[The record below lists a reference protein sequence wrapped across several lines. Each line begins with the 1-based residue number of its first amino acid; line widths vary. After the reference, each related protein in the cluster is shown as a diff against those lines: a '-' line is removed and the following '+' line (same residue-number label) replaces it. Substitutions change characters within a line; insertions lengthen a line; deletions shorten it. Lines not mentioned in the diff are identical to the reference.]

1 MIERRM
7 ARAAER
13 LVKALTWGCA
23 TLSLFGLGL
32 ITLFLFREAIP
43 FFRHISPFSFL
54 GGTAWYPTQ
63 EPPSFGILS
72 MLAGSGLVTA
82 GALALAVPFGV
93 AVALFVG
100 EVLPR
105 GARDILKVAVEV
117 LAGIPS
123 VVYGFF
129 GLVVLGPWLQGR
141 LGLPTGQTALTAS
154 LLLGIMALPTVASLA
169 EDAVAAVPDSLR
181 EASLALGAT
190 PWQTMWRV
198 VVPAARSGMFAGVFL
213 GMGRAI
219 GETMTVLMVSG
230 NSPVWPPS
238 LLSPV
243 RTLTA
248 TVALEMA
255 EAPVGGLHYR
265 ALFAVGAIL
274 FLFTLLLNVVGDL
287 VVQHVGGKR

>member
-1 MIERRM
+1 MV
-7 ARAAER
+7 RAAER

-43 FFRHISPFSFL
+43 FFRHISPLSFL

-63 EPPSFGILS
+63 EPPSFGILP

-100 EVLPR
+100 EALPR
-105 GARDILKVAVEV
+105 GLRDPFKVAVEI

-129 GLVVLGPWLQGR
+129 GLVVLGPWLQCR

-154 LLLGIMALPTVASLA
+154 LLLGVMALPTVASLA
-169 EDAVAAVPDSLR
+169 EDAVSAVPDSLR

-190 PWQTMWRV
+190 HWQTMWRV

-248 TVALEMA
+248 TIALEMA

-287 VVQHVGGKR
+287 VAHRARRRG

>member
-1 MIERRM
+1 M

-43 FFRHISPFSFL
+43 FFRHISPLSFL

-63 EPPSFGILS
+63 EPPSFGILP

-105 GARDILKVAVEV
+105 GLRDPFKVAVEI

-154 LLLGIMALPTVASLA
+154 LLLGVMALPTVASVA
-169 EDAVAAVPDSLR
+169 EDAVSAVPDSLR

-190 PWQTMWRV
+190 HWQTMWRV

-248 TVALEMA
+248 TIALEMA

-287 VVQHVGGKR
+287 VAHRARRRG

>member
-1 MIERRM
+1 MKKRGLADRVV
-7 ARAAER
+7 R
-13 LVKALTWGCA
+13 LITWGCA
-23 TLSLFGLGL
+23 SCSLLGLGL
-32 ITLFLFREAIP
+32 ITLFLFREAVP
-43 FFRHISPFSFL
+43 LFSRVSFGDFL
-54 GGTAWYPTQ
+54 FGVVWRPTSD
-63 EPPSFGILS
+63 PPSFGILP
-72 MLAGSGLVTA
+72 MVAGSALVTF
-82 GALALAVPFGV
+82 GALLVAVPFGIG
-93 AVALFVG
+93 VALFIG
-100 EVLPR
+100 EVLPQR
-105 GARDILKVAVEV
+105 FRDLLKLSVEI

-129 GLVVLGPWLQGR
+129 GLVVVGPWLQGV
-141 LGLPTGQTALTAS
+141 LGLPTGQTALLAA
-154 LLLGIMALPTVASLA
+154 LLLGVMALPTVASVA

-198 VVPAARSGMFAGVFL
+198 VLPAAKSGAFAGVLL

-238 LLSPV
+238 FLSPV
-243 RTLTA
+243 RTMTA

-265 ALFAVGAIL
+265 ALFAVGAVL
-274 FLFTLLLNVVGDL
+274 FLFVLLLNLVGDL
-287 VVQHVGGKR
+287 VAHRVRRGA